1 MVTVAAAVA
10 VGALVAGHALVA
22 GQRAVVAAHS
32 APAAAADAIAH
43 PVGPVGRRRS
53 WPGRI
58 FNRKLAFV
66 FA

>member
-32 APAAAADAIAH
+32 APAPAADAVAH
-43 PVGPVGRRRS
+43 PVGPVGRRRRG
-53 WPGRI
+53 PGPK
-58 FNRKLAFV
+58 FNIKLACV